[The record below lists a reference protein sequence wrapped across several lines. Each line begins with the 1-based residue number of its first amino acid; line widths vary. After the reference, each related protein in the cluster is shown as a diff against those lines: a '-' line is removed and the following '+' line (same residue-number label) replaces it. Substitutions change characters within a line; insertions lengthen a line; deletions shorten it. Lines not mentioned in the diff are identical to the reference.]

1 MTVSGLEG
9 DSAQVTEFLDP
20 LACRDDLPLLGVG
33 DESVEVGWEFA
44 VGAGVHETKGF
55 AVLIALVGVEKHKHS
70 LVSQVALTEAS
81 FVQTVDLRVRQ
92 DITHTLQVNDHHVTL
107 SELPREVAQT
117 LGDQALVGILASG
130 VSPSSIVVVL
140 VVLAFDEVL
149 AIVVLEGSRLVEYLV
164 DEGVHE
170 LDHVA
175 GVHHADHLVV
185 EFIHDVLADEH
196 GLDVVLHLLRIVSYR
211 VHILRNLDD
220 IPLFEVLV
228 HHHESIAH
236 GTFSE
241 RILSDADE

>member
-1 MTVSGLEG
+1 M
-9 DSAQVTEFLDP
+9 
-20 LACRDDLPLLGVG
+20 
-33 DESVEVGWEFA
+33 
-44 VGAGVHETKGF
+44 
-55 AVLIALVGVEKHKHS
+55 
-70 LVSQVALTEAS
+70 
-81 FVQTVDLRVRQ
+81 
-92 DITHTLQVNDHHVTL
+92 
-107 SELPREVAQT
+107 AQT
-117 LGDQALVGILASG
+117 LGNQALVGILASG
-130 VSPSSIVVVL
+130 VSPPSIVVVL

-164 DEGVHE
+164 DEGVHK

-175 GVHHADHLVV
+175 GVHHADHLIV

-211 VHILRNLDD
+211 VHILRNLDN

-241 RILSDADE
+241 RILSDADERADLALLKQRFLPVDINTDVFGDEPRVANRVVGLLFWHVKVKLLNVQSN